1 LHRTNGTHADRPDL
15 GIGFAKKEAVMRRVS
30 SLAVSLIAAVLAL
43 GVVPVGASAQTESP
57 PPSDQ
62 GFVGAW
68 HLATETPFGASQS
81 LFTIM
86 ADGTVVFSDRPVF
99 PGNEGFPNTF
109 FSAGHGAW
117 EQTGPTTAAATWLF
131 FMTDGEGNF
140 LGVITDSAEMTLG
153 ADGTSWSGPF
163 SSSTSDPVGNVLF
176 VGGGTAQATRITVQ
190 PLATPAA
197 SPAPSA
203 AA

>member
-1 LHRTNGTHADRPDL
+1 
-15 GIGFAKKEAVMRRVS
+15 MRRISPVAA
-30 SLAVSLIAAVLAL
+30 SLAATILALVSLPL
-43 GVVPVGASAQTESP
+43 GASAQTESP
-57 PPSDQ
+57 PPAGQ

-81 LFTIM
+81 LFTVNT
-86 ADGTVVFSDRPVF
+86 DGTVVFSDRPVF

-117 EQTGPTTAAATWLF
+117 EQTGPDTAAATWLF

-140 LGVITDSAEMTLG
+140 LGVITDSVEMTLG
-153 ADGTSWSGPF
+153 ADGNTWSGPF
-163 SSSTSDPVGNVLF
+163 SSSTADPAGSVLF
-176 VGGGTAQATRITVQ
+176 EGGGTVDATRITVQ
-190 PLATPAA
+190 PLAIPEA

-203 AA
+203 EREG